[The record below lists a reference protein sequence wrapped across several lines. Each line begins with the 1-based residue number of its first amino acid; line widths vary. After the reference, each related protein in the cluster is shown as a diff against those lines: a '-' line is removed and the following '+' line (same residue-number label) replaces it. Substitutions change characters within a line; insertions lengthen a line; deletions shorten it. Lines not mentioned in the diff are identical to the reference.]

1 MSVKLLRFSTLTSGG
16 VVQPSDDGKGPRAY
30 YHKVLRGRCW
40 DCRRPPN
47 RSTLTFSEGEAMGFK
62 DCRSIPM
69 CRECSRVS
77 AAGDAHS
84 VHSPRVQVW
93 NIVTFAG
100 CLLRRQSAADQVQLR
115 LL

>member
-1 MSVKLLRFSTLTSGG
+1 M
-16 VVQPSDDGKGPRAY
+16 QPCDDGKGPRAY
-30 YHKVLRGRCW
+30 YHKMLRGRCW

-62 DCRSIPM
+62 DCRSIPL

-84 VHSPRVQVW
+84 VHSLCDQVW
-93 NIVTFAG
+93 NIVNFAG
-100 CLLRRQSAADQVQLR
+100 CLRHCWSAAEYVQLH